1 MRVVQKTRNR
11 FLRTILKMLGI
22 LFVGLGILGIIF
34 LIWPATPFFLLA
46 AWCFM
51 KSSDKL
57 YHWLMTNRIF
67 GKYLKNYTEGKGI
80 PILLKAF
87 LLTFLWLM
95 IFYAIMYLFENI
107 YIRIILFIISVI
119 ITIHILMIKTYKKK
133 KNEIY

>member
-1 MRVVQKTRNR
+1 MRAVKRTENK
-11 FLRTILKMLGI
+11 FLRAVLKILGI

-34 LIWPATPFFLLA
+34 PVLPATPNFLIA

-51 KSSDKL
+51 KSSDRL

-67 GKYLKNYTEGKGI
+67 GKYLRNYTEGKGI